1 MNGWMSVGEANNTIK
16 TQGYVCVCDVYTNR
30 NWNLT
35 TIQSL
40 SQFTVIVFLDRFLFA
55 EF

>member
-1 MNGWMSVGEANNTIK
+1 MSVGEANNTIK
-16 TQGYVCVCDVYTNR
+16 NRGYVCVYGVYTNR

-35 TIQSL
+35 TIPSL